1 MTDLVEDLAQKVHN
15 RRETI
20 CSMTENPFEL
30 MNVLRSQL
38 SARSIWEAVTGQP
51 EELAYKVVSVIGSD
65 FGGWSNIPRWS
76 RVESKMWKSSDDRC
90 SLAYNQCMDLCDPR
104 TCDRGEGLTIS
115 RIQVS
120 TVDSENL
127 VAFTSFLLFLSIQN
141 YSNVFF
147 FL

>member
-1 MTDLVEDLAQKVHN
+1 
-15 RRETI
+15 
-20 CSMTENPFEL
+20 MTENPFEL
-30 MNVLRSQL
+30 MNMLRSQL
-38 SARSIWEAVTGQP
+38 SARSISEAVTGQP

-90 SLAYNQCMDLCDPR
+90 SLTYNRCMDLCDPR
-104 TCDRGEGLTIS
+104 MCDRGEGLTIS

-127 VAFTSFLLFLSIQN
+127 AFLAPPRVQNPVNYRNTINSKNLSLVI
-141 YSNVFF
+141 YPI
-147 FL
+147 L